1 MKIATVHFTS
11 TSSLCFGRFHN
22 TPKLD
27 REQPDAYEE
36 RTWRER
42 LHYNEKS
49 EDVFIPANAVRKC
62 IQGAAKFLG
71 SPVKG
76 KGKSTYTKHFET
88 GIMVL
93 APIVLPVKKDE
104 VARLT
109 LAVPSD
115 GKPGGTTRVI
125 RHFPIIHQWEG
136 RTDVLIMD
144 EIITQDVLS
153 EHLYAAGQFIGLLT
167 FRPRQRE
174 DKGRFEA
181 TVTAWSNFSK

>member
-1 MKIATVHFTS
+1 MKVATVRFTS
-11 TSSLCFGRFHN
+11 TSPLCFGRFHN

-42 LHYNEKS
+42 LHYNEQDGK
-49 EDVFIPANAVRKC
+49 VFIPSNAIRKC
-62 IQGAAKFLG
+62 VQGAAKFLG
-71 SPVKG
+71 MPVKG
-76 KGKSTYTKHFET
+76 KGKSTYTKHFEA

-93 APIVLPVKKDE
+93 NAIVLPVKKDE
-104 VARLT
+104 VGRLS
-109 LAVPSD
+109 LPVPSD

-136 RTDVLIMD
+136 TADILIMD
-144 EIITQDVLS
+144 EIITQEVLK
-153 EHLYAAGQFIGLLT
+153 EHLSAAGQFIGLLT

-174 DKGRFEA
+174 DKGRFE
-181 TVTAWSNFSK
+181 TEIIGWSNFAK

>member
-1 MKIATVHFTS
+1 MKVATVHFES
-11 TSSLCFGRFHN
+11 ASPLCFGRFHN

-27 REQPDAYEE
+27 REQPDVYEE

-42 LHYNEKS
+42 LHYNNQDGS
-49 EDVFIPANAVRKC
+49 VYIPANAIRKC

-71 SPVKG
+71 MPVKG
-76 KGKSTYTKHFET
+76 KGKNTYTKHFET

-93 APIVLPVKKDE
+93 DPIILPVKKDD
-104 VARLT
+104 VTRLT

-115 GKPGGTTRVI
+115 GKPGGTTRVT
-125 RHFPIIHQWEG
+125 RHFPIIYKWEG
-136 RTDVLIMD
+136 QTDILIMD
-144 EIITQDVLS
+144 EIITQDVLL

-174 DKGRFEA
+174 DKGRFGA
-181 TVTAWSNFSK
+181 SIVNWADLVK